1 MSVTSSLLIGALL
14 GAANAAVALVV
25 ARRAVTLGLA
35 SSLNLVVGGMA
46 VRLVLLLGAVAAVLV
61 LVPVHR
67 LAFVGGLGA
76 VFVAG
81 LVAEVVFV
89 LGRADRG
96 VPAPRPPAD
105 A

>member
-1 MSVTSSLLIGALL
+1 VSVPLSLLIGAVL
-14 GAANAAVALVV
+14 GAVNAALALAV

-46 VRLVLLLGAVAAVLV
+46 VRLLLLLGAVAAVL
-61 LVPVHR
+61 LSVPVHR
-67 LAFVGGLGA
+67 LAFVGALGA

-81 LVAEVVFV
+81 LIAEIVFV
-89 LGRADRG
+89 LGRAQRSAS
-96 VPAPRPPAD
+96 APRPPAD